1 MIVPVDGEPPIT
13 DVGLNERLESVGAA
27 MVSAADF
34 VVPFAVAEMLAVAL
48 AEPRTVVTV

>member
-1 MIVPVDGEPPIT
+1 MVPVDGVPPMT
-13 DVGLNERLESVGAA
+13 EVGLKARLTSVGAA
-27 MVSAADF
+27 MVSAADL